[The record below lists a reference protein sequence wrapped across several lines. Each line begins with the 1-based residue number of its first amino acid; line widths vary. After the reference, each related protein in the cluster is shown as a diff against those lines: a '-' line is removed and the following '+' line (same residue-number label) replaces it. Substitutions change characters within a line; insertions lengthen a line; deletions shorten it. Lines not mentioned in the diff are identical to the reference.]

1 MFYLQIDSLSARL
14 SGTIFYGNALLSLPI
29 SWKFLN
35 NWKNLSNFWFIGIHH
50 SGLKIP
56 PDRSIRMR
64 VIFVGWFVAVGAFV
78 EHMLSMM
85 SATGLQCPANKYLET
100 YILNSHG
107 FLLHKHEYSVW
118 LAIPIFIIS
127 KLATILWNF
136 QDLIIILISIGLASR
151 YNQLNSYVKR
161 IISYEKNEKNCNLVN
176 RIMIWRKIRHAYLHQ
191 SKLVR
196 KIDESLG
203 LLVLLS
209 NLNNLYFI
217 CLQLF
222 LGIRT
227 DNSELIE
234 DIYYLYSLAWL
245 LLRASFVVLAA
256 SEVNLHSTRAL
267 LSLNSCTSRNY
278 NIEIKRLIYQLS
290 HQEISLSGM
299 GFFYLYR
306 QKLLEVA
313 AVIVKYELIMLQ
325 YDKQS

>member
-1 MFYLQIDSLSARL
+1 MNFFYNSGHDNFSPAILTIFKTAQLFGIPSYGDQLALLWSLVVLTMLLVLEIVSVWKLIRSLREINQNPGDSVSARL

-64 VIFVGWFVAVGAFV
+64 VIFVGWFVAVGAFD
-78 EHMLSMM
+78 
-85 SATGLQCPANKYLET
+85 
-100 YILNSHG
+100 
-107 FLLHKHEYSVW
+107 EYSVW
-118 LAIPIFIIS
+118 LAIPIFIMS

-161 IISYEKNEKNCNLVN
+161 IISYEKNEKNWFQLESNLVN

-196 KIDESLG
+196 RIDESLG

-256 SEVNLHSTRAL
+256 SEV
-267 LSLNSCTSRNY
+267 
-278 NIEIKRLIYQLS
+278 
-290 HQEISLSGM
+290 
-299 GFFYLYR
+299 
-306 QKLLEVA
+306 A